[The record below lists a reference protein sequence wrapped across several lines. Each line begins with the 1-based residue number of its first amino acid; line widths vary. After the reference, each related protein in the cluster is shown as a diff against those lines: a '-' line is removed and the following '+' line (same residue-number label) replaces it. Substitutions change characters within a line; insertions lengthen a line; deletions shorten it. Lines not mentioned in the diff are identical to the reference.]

1 MFFKILWTAYILQIA
16 LAACTQEDSQDANQS
31 TKCKTGRCDVS
42 LGAANNYCSQCSAT
56 ADYLING
63 ECVAN
68 NGESACTKQDSP
80 NGTCKSCAANYFLH
94 KGGCYKVNQ
103 APGNL
108 VCADTTGSTTVVG
121 TCDACKDGYFK
132 NLEPAATKQSCIAC
146 NETANIDGLK
156 GVVDC
161 TTCKP
166 PASAGT
172 STPTTAVCTK
182 CDTTKYLKKAD
193 DGATTCV
200 AEAQCDVSGS
210 AYYKVSD
217 ATKGNK
223 CVSCSDATGITDAA
237 GETWKGV
244 TGCAKC
250 TKPNTAG
257 AVTCTECQADRY
269 LKAGDTPSCVSE
281 ADCNTE
287 FFPAVDES
295 ENNKKVCVSC
305 GTGNK
310 GGITNCKT
318 CSPKTSAAKE
328 GAKITCTECT
338 ANNLSPLKDEC
349 MATCPAG
356 TYVKNKVCA
365 PCHASCASCQADDT
379 ETSCTACYPG
389 YSLLYGTD
397 GSSATGRC
405 VKECTGEFGAHCI
418 TGQCDGVVGGS
429 RYCKKCEHGYVP
441 IDGVC
446 TATGAVRST
455 GMCTAGEGVCTGCT
469 GDYAL
474 LSSGCYNTKKL
485 PGSSVCTAAS
495 NGACTTCAANNQA
508 PAGGSSCPTCSDGCA
523 KCSDSSACSECL
535 PGYYKGTGNK
545 CFKCTEG
552 DNASS
557 NAITG
562 VESCVS
568 CAPPSGGAGG
578 PVTCYIKADNNSDGS
593 GGDTT
598 NKGGLS
604 TGAIAGISVAA
615 VVVVGGLVGFL
626 CWWFVCRGKA

>member
-1 MFFKILWTAYILQIA
+1 MCG
-16 LAACTQEDSQDANQS
+16 LAVQS
-31 TKCKTGRCDVS
+31 
-42 LGAANNYCSQCSAT
+42 NCSQCVTPAE
-56 ADYLING
+56 YLING
-63 ECVAN
+63 ACSTAN
-68 NGESACTKQDSP
+68 TNDACASGQPTD
-80 NGTCKSCAANYFLH
+80 GTCKSCKTGYFLYE
-94 KGGCYKVNQ
+94 GGCYAQ
-103 APGNL
+103 SSPPGNIICQAAGDTAG
-108 VCADTTGSTTVVG
+108 VCGE
-121 TCDACKDGYFK
+121 CKVANGFFK
-132 NLEPAATKQSCIAC
+132 NPDTAAKQSCIAC
-146 NETANIDGLK
+146 NRTEPMGLVVGVADCSLCTAPSVEG
-156 GVVDC
+156 
-161 TTCKP
+161 
-166 PASAGT
+166 AT
-172 STPTTAVCTK
+172 SPKAVVCTK
-182 CDTTKYLKKAD
+182 CDTTATKYLKKAD
-193 DGATTCV
+193 DGTTTCV
-200 AEAQCDVSGS
+200 AENQCDVSGT

-223 CVSCSDATGITDAA
+223 CISCSDAAGITDAA

-250 TKPNTAG
+250 TKPGSAG
-257 AVTCTECQADRY
+257 AAICTECQADKY
-269 LKAGDTPSCVSE
+269 LKAGDTPSCVRG

-287 FFPAVDES
+287 FFPVVDES

-405 VKECTGEFGAHCI
+405 VKECTGEFGVHCI

-455 GMCTAGEGVCTGCT
+455 SMCTAGEGVCTGCT

-495 NGACTTCAANNQA
+495 NGACTTCAANSKA
-508 PAGGSSCPTCSDGCA
+508 PAGGSSCPTCPDGCA

-598 NKGGLS
+598 NKGGLP
-604 TGAIAGISVAA
+604 TGAIAGISVAVIA
-615 VVVVGGLVGFL
+615 VVGGLVGFL